1 MYGAA
6 IDQVIGWL
14 EKAIQVAEN
23 KNQEEA
29 LKLLITYYKTG
40 SLDVWD
46 QYCIAWATSTEG
58 NIDWI
63 NGFIEV
69 YNDPNLD
76 WLVMLSNNYINYETE
91 WPLTNSSFEKYL
103 LYKYGTYENINKG
116 RYYETGVIR
125 DSLSNIIVPPGKVV
139 PGDYSITFF
148 DRGLNQ
154 LVTKSNL
161 ITVTNLDY
169 ENQIQDKRRNIFV
182 LKATYV
188 GLVIDDLE
196 ALMPYKKGSTQYL
209 NDKTVRGN
217 NIRLYS

>member
-1 MYGAA
+1 M
-6 IDQVIGWL
+6 
-14 EKAIQVAEN
+14 
-23 KNQEEA
+23 
-29 LKLLITYYKTG
+29 
-40 SLDVWD
+40 D
-46 QYCIAWATSTEG
+46 QYFSYVPNFEYVSRLPEG
-58 NIDWI
+58 KQISDYVLVKNIFKRAKIRADI
-63 NGFIEV
+63 FNELAFFTKYQLEADERPDNVANEV

-103 LYKYGTYENINKG
+103 LYKYGTYENINKV

-196 ALMPYKKGSTQYL
+196 SLMPYKKGSTQYL

>member
-1 MYGAA
+1 M
-6 IDQVIGWL
+6 
-14 EKAIQVAEN
+14 
-23 KNQEEA
+23 
-29 LKLLITYYKTG
+29 
-40 SLDVWD
+40 D
-46 QYCIAWATSTEG
+46 QYFSYVPNFEYVSRLPEG
-58 NIDWI
+58 KQISDYVLVKNIFKRAKIRADI
-63 NGFIEV
+63 FNELAFFTKYQLEADERPDNVANEV

-103 LYKYGTYENINKG
+103 LYKYGTYENINKV

>member
-1 MYGAA
+1 
-6 IDQVIGWL
+6 
-14 EKAIQVAEN
+14 
-23 KNQEEA
+23 
-29 LKLLITYYKTG
+29 
-40 SLDVWD
+40 
-46 QYCIAWATSTEG
+46 
-58 NIDWI
+58 
-63 NGFIEV
+63 
-69 YNDPNLD
+69 
-76 WLVMLSNNYINYETE
+76 MLSNNYINYETE

-103 LYKYGTYENINKG
+103 LYKYGTYENINKV